1 MDVTNYEITKIH
13 IKDNE
18 FWGYLV
24 DRNYEKHQQ
33 LVAIGPIKEI
43 IKKLESLAWHKTQ
56 EP

>member
-1 MDVTNYEITKIH
+1 MDVTSYEITKIH

-43 IKKLESLAWHKTQ
+43 VKKLESLAWHKTQ